1 MSIDTTATSQVE
13 GTVEDL
19 EQMLGGGEESSTTE
33 AEEAEQPSE
42 TTDGQTDEGA
52 EAEAEEA
59 TETAEEAEEE
69 AGAAEEE
76 ADEAETESFDEN
88 DDDYSEAKYK
98 QAAEHYSKTKKIQL
112 NPEDP
117 THRVLLKELM
127 DRGRDFKSLKEQ
139 REQEAAAKTD
149 KGKTADEAAA
159 PAAKTPPTEEQIQG
173 FLTNVEKFASE
184 GVIPQVSMRIATNV
198 ADKFLA
204 AVYPVS
210 EYKPGSVKLT
220 QEKADGLTKALR
232 AAFYAELEQASPLIA
247 GLSLQTVSQ
256 DPLINRVV
264 SNEVKSQALENL
276 IEPKDGKQLY
286 PDLEKMVDGGQLRK
300 VMTANPW
307 IAQIKAGNG
316 KDLVK
321 NYEAQVGA
329 AYKIARGESTADQVR
344 QAVQTGK
351 NQAKTHANKVA
362 ASRVAA
368 GKSKGGFVKEKVSD
382 VDRIVSGSGSKFGAA
397 VAAASRG

>member
-69 AGAAEEE
+69 AGAVEEE

-149 KGKTADEAAA
+149 EGKTADETAA

-184 GVIPQVSMRIATNV
+184 GVIPQVSMKIANGI
-198 ADKFLA
+198 ADSLA
-204 AVYPVS
+204 SALWGK
-210 EYKPGSVKLT
+210 EYKGGIKLT
-220 QEKADGLTKALR
+220 QEAADKLTKALR
-232 AAFYAELEQASPLIA
+232 TAFYAELEQASPLIA

-256 DPLINRVV
+256 DPLINRMV

-329 AYKIARGESTADQVR
+329 AYKIAHGESTADQVR

-397 VAAASRG
+397 VAAASRA